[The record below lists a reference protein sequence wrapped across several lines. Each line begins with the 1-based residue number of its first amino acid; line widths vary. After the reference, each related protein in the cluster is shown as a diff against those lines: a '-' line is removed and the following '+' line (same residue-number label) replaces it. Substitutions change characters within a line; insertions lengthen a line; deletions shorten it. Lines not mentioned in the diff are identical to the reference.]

1 VKSFSTKL
9 FRRTKRVLRKTLE
22 RCGVIPVA
30 AAEIRPQIREEPAEW
45 EKISTWPEK
54 HESAVQGWLDPS
66 VSDTQL
72 RRWDH
77 YLRLIDGPGP
87 LGVSHE
93 SESVQERENTWAH
106 NLLMSYGYV
115 LGRVAGKASSVS
127 MLDWGC
133 GAGHYLPISR
143 VLYPD
148 LQFQYTGFDLPNLSR
163 IAQQLQPDAKFVES
177 AELALQD
184 SYDLVLAGSSL
195 WYSEDW
201 KECLQQLASA
211 TVSWIYITRMIFVN
225 DSPSFVAVQRPW
237 KYGYH
242 TEYACW
248 ILNRQEFINECARN
262 HLILEREFVF
272 GDGPTIKNCGET
284 GKFRG
289 FLFRQR

>member
-1 VKSFSTKL
+1 MRSFAKKII
-9 FRRTKRVLRKTLE
+9 RRAKRVLRKTLE
-22 RCGVIPVA
+22 RSGVMAVA
-30 AAEIRPQIREEPAEW
+30 AAETHSQKREEPAEW
-45 EKISTWPEK
+45 EKIATWPEI
-54 HESAVQGWLDPS
+54 HQSAVQGWLDPS
-66 VSDTQL
+66 VSETQM
-72 RRWDH
+72 RRWDN
-77 YLRLIDGPGP
+77 YLRLINGTGP

-133 GAGHYLPISR
+133 GAGHYLPVSR
-143 VLYPD
+143 ALYPD

-163 IAQQLQPDAKFVES
+163 IAQQLQPDAAFIDS
-177 AELALQD
+177 AELALENR
-184 SYDLVLAGSSL
+184 YDFVLAGSSL

-201 KECLQQLASA
+201 KQCLQQLAAA
-211 TVSWIYITRMIFVN
+211 TVNWIYITRMIFVN
-225 DSPSFVAVQRPW
+225 ESPSFVAVQRPW

-248 ILNRQEFINECARN
+248 ILNRHEFLDECARN
-262 HLILEREFVF
+262 RLILEREFVF
-272 GDGPTIKNCGET
+272 GDGPGIKHCEET

-289 FLFRQR
+289 FLFRQS